1 MNCLNEV
8 RLGSYKL
15 SIVLRLIRL
24 RLLIKYP
31 EGELKLLPYIKESR
45 RSKYEKILEEL
56 VKILKT
62 LPPEEIDGE
71 LNYVVSKI
79 LRDIYPLRYFHIN
92 KAIGVLECIKLE
104 YYRRVAAPYEDS
116 KSEGAGDI

>member
-1 MNCLNEV
+1 MQN
-8 RLGSYKL
+8 RGKYKN
-15 SIVLRLIRL
+15 VL
-24 RLLIKYP
+24 
-31 EGELKLLPYIKESR
+31 EN
-45 RSKYEKILEEL
+45 L

-71 LNYVVSKI
+71 LNYIVTKI
-79 LRDIYPLRYFHIN
+79 LKEIYPLRYFHIN

-116 KSEGAGDI
+116 KIKESGDVKA